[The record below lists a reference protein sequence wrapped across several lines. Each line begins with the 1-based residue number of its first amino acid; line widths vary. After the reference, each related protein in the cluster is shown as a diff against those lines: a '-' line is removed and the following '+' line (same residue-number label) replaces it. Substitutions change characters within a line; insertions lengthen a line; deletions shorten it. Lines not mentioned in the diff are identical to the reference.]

1 MGLTVIKLGV
11 GHPAKPEVT
20 EEVEFLVD
28 SGLIHSVAPTPVLE
42 KLGIKP
48 LSEERLRL
56 ADGTEIVRKKG
67 LALFK
72 YGE

>member
-28 SGLIHSVAPTPVLE
+28 SGLIHFVAPTPVLE

-48 LSEERLRL
+48 LSEERFRL
-56 ADGTEIVRKKG
+56 MDGTEIVRKKG